1 MERGQ
6 HPIAAM
12 RAMVDLCRAQ
22 GIEFKIFA
30 APMHPITMLSVW
42 RRGARELYRDW
53 LGTLTGIAPVHSYLL
68 LAISNHAHPPRRP
81 PLVRPV
87 GTELDTLA
95 DVRPQ
100 QPSRYSVRVAPVLD
114 RKGVAL
120 FGRDV
125 VRRDRG

>member
-1 MERGQ
+1 MPTRQ
-6 HPIAAM
+6 DAHRWSA
-12 RAMVDLCRAQ
+12 RLTRS
-22 GIEFKIFA
+22 IE
-30 APMHPITMLSVW
+30 L
-42 RRGARELYRDW
+42 RD
-53 LGTLTGIAPVHSYLL
+53 
-68 LAISNHAHPPRRP
+68 
-81 PLVRPV
+81 